1 MKKKTEKA
9 ESNPT
14 DIEKSGLKSLF
25 IDELRDILWAEKHL
39 VKALPKMAKG
49 ATSEELRSSIEQH
62 LIETENQITRLE
74 KVFEIVG
81 QKATAKKCE
90 AMEGLLKEGQSLMED
105 TEDGTLT
112 RDAAL
117 ISAQQK
123 IEHYEIASYGTL
135 RTLANTLG
143 LSEAASLLEETLEE
157 EKKTDVLLT
166 QIAEN
171 FVNESA
177 KAEKE

>member
-1 MKKKTEKA
+1 MKKENSKTA
-9 ESNPT
+9 NQSS
-14 DIEKSGLKSLF
+14 IEESGLKTLF
-25 IDELRDILWAEKHL
+25 IDELRDILWAEKNL
-39 VKALPKMAKG
+39 VKTLPKMAKG

-62 LIETENQITRLE
+62 LVETENQVKRLE
-74 KVFEIVG
+74 QVFEILG
-81 QKATAKKCE
+81 QRATAKKCE
-90 AMEGLLKEGQSLMED
+90 AMEGLIKEGQSLMED

-143 LSEAASLLEETLEE
+143 LTEAVTLLQETLDE
-157 EKKTDVLLT
+157 EKKTDDLLT